1 MVQKVGL
8 GAGLGDKSLET
19 RILEEVSVFTE
30 ELEIFAGS
38 GEEVLLDSLVR
49 TSFMNLLHGII
60 FGQRYVQ

>member
-30 ELEIFAGS
+30 ELETFAGN
-38 GEEVLLDSLVR
+38 GKEVQLDTLVR